1 MYKINYYFK
10 MKRKFNQISQSI
22 KRTISTRHVVLAK
35 RRRITSFSIKN
46 IIKTSQFKSMK
57 RKMNQEEFYRSNGSD
72 KNLLKIV
79 KQSNKAFGEKLQ
91 SIIKEM
97 LDLDDSEDAGHDAQL
112 LDLDL
117 KFEIKSSRYG
127 VTSKD
132 FMWQHIMEE
141 HDYDYLIL
149 VGVDFK
155 GLKVYVISKY
165 DFMNLKKKGI
175 ATQQG
180 RAEGQGLW
188 VTRKKILSH
197 LTEITTKKQFY
208 NLIENEDCDL
218 E

>member
-1 MYKINYYFK
+1 
-10 MKRKFNQISQSI
+10 MKRRFNQISKTVKKVTQTI
-22 KRTISTRHVVLAK
+22 KRTKFK
-35 RRRITSFSIKN
+35 RRKLNGFSIKK
-46 IIKTSQFKSMK
+46 ITKTKQYRSIKK
-57 RKMNQEEFYRSNGSD
+57 KMNQEEFYRSNGSNEALI
-72 KNLLKIV
+72 KLV

-97 LDLDDSEDAGHDAQL
+97 LDLDDSDDAGHDAQK
-112 LDLDL
+112 LDLEL

-127 VTSKD
+127 VKSKD

-149 VGVDFK
+149 VGVDFDR
-155 GLKVYVISKY
+155 LKVYVISKY
-165 DFMNLKKKGI
+165 HFMKLKTKGI

-188 VTRKKILSH
+188 VTRKKILPH

-208 NLIENEDCDL
+208 DLVDNEDCDL
-218 E
+218 D

>member
-1 MYKINYYFK
+1 
-10 MKRKFNQISQSI
+10 MKRRLNQISQSI
-22 KRTISTRHVVLAK
+22 KKTITSRPIHLTK
-35 RRRITSFSIKN
+35 RRRYNSFSIKN
-46 IIKTSQFKSMK
+46 IVKTTQFKEMK
-57 RKMNQEEFYRSNGSD
+57 PKMNQEEFYRSNGSTE
-72 KNLLKIV
+72 NLLKLV

-91 SIIKEM
+91 SIVKEV
-97 LDLDDSEDAGHDAQL
+97 LDLDDSEDAGHDAQK

-127 VTSKD
+127 VTTKD

-149 VGVDFK
+149 VGVDFD

-165 DFMNLKKKGI
+165 DFMELKEDGI
-175 ATQQG
+175 VTQQG

-188 VTRKKILSH
+188 VTRKKILPH

-208 NLIENEDCDL
+208 DLVDNEDSDL
-218 E
+218 ESE